1 MSTIINIFF
10 FCIFFFV
17 FYAVECFIGSYLVF
31 CWVMGMEC
39 GVGLRFLWL
48 REWWFIRWVV
58 EEFDVFCDWVFCGCF
73 VVVGG
78 GFLSW
83 CVDKPA
89 HTDL

>member
-1 MSTIINIFF
+1 M
-10 FCIFFFV
+10 FC
-17 FYAVECFIGSYLVF
+17 G
-31 CWVMGMEC
+31 VMGNGMWY
-39 GVGLRFLWL
+39 GVKIFVVEGL
-48 REWWFIRWVV
+48 WFIRWVV
-58 EEFDVFCDWVFCGCF
+58 GEFDVFCDWVFCGRF